1 MQHRH
6 SISAALWCILMTF
19 TLIGQALPETLKQHP
34 AQYLVRE
41 DTVGLESYDANS
53 TRNQHGKNAQLLK
66 GARSLEL
73 EVLEHKIL

>member
-6 SISAALWCILMTF
+6 SITTALGCILMTF
-19 TLIGQALPETLKQHP
+19 TSIGQALPETLKQHP

-41 DTVGLESYDANS
+41 DTIGLEPYDANS